1 MDLGRLFPVGPQW
14 GPDGN
19 LKAGG
24 KGLDQYLWPFG
35 GNVDANGN
43 IKPRGSNKPAQ
54 SKPAYSG
61 SRKGA
66 MMGVPNDPGYKTEE
80 LEQGQK
86 AENFRTGAGFTGQTP
101 TVSTRDVQKADGSK
115 GTQTSPGGGM
125 PILDAA
131 GAQKFYQS
139 VGLGGFLST
148 QLPGTGANPDNKGT
162 IEAVPFGGQ
171 ETSITT
177 NTLGAF
183 SDTNG
188 NAFTNLN
195 PKINPETFTN
205 PNVMKAVGSTFDQ
218 YGGMA
223 QGNGADTAAT
233 QGTKQPGEKGPSRIM
248 EALNDTDGINSYMS
262 KFGSPEQDRMR
273 AANMAFLS
281 TEGPGSSLLGLR
293 AKEAVLGQIHAGGQ
307 TYQLNEDR
315 TELIQN
321 EDGKPKAANRDAASA
336 FRQGTMG
343 AEEYRE
349 SFKDQVKKVASDA
362 ETPTATPKAA
372 ENMFARMPAEV
383 VEFPTNVPAG
393 TFAPG
398 TTEVGEMIDNVK
410 AMDMTPPMSS
420 QQISNSFLNQ
430 REPLMRDPRK

>member
-1 MDLGRLFPVGPQW
+1 M
-14 GPDGN
+14 GN
-19 LKAGG
+19 PIGVAVSG
-24 KGLDQYLWPFG
+24 F
-35 GNVDANGN
+35 GNVYDYMSGKQNMPFLPKSPLDLLKFGVGETVKATQ
-43 IKPRGSNKPAQ
+43 PPKPAP
-54 SKPAYSG
+54 KPT
-61 SRKGA
+61 
-66 MMGVPNDPGYKTEE
+66 PTP
-80 LEQGQK
+80 
-86 AENFRTGAGFTGQTP
+86 TP
-101 TVSTRDVQKADGSK
+101 TVPTRDVQKADGSK

-131 GAQKFYQS
+131 GAQAFYQS

-148 QLPGTGANPDNKGT
+148 QLPGTGANPDTKGT

>member
-1 MDLGRLFPVGPQW
+1 M
-14 GPDGN
+14 GN
-19 LKAGG
+19 PIGVAVSG
-24 KGLDQYLWPFG
+24 F
-35 GNVDANGN
+35 GNVYDYMSGKQNMPFLPKSPLDLLKFGVGETVKATQ
-43 IKPRGSNKPAQ
+43 PPKPAP
-54 SKPAYSG
+54 KPT
-61 SRKGA
+61 
-66 MMGVPNDPGYKTEE
+66 PTP
-80 LEQGQK
+80 
-86 AENFRTGAGFTGQTP
+86 TP
-101 TVSTRDVQKADGSK
+101 TVPTRDVQKADGSK

-131 GAQKFYQS
+131 GAQAFYQS

-195 PKINPETFTN
+195 PKINPDNFTKAN
-205 PNVMKAVGSTFDQ
+205 PEVMKAIGSTFDQ

-223 QGNGADTAAT
+223 QGNGAPTTAT
-233 QGTKQPGEKGPSRIM
+233 QGTKSYKEIRPTDPIAAEAFGQDWVDSNKGKGGSSRLN
-248 EALNDTDGINSYMS
+248 EALNDTAGINSYMS

-273 AANMAFLS
+273 AANMAFLNNDDS
-281 TEGPGSSLLGLR
+281 MMAVR
-293 AKEAVLGQIHAGGQ
+293 AKEAVLGTVYAGGQ
-307 TYQLNEDR
+307 HYQLNEGRDA
-315 TELIQN
+315 LLSGK
-321 EDGKPKAANRDAASA
+321 DGKPIAADKGATRDFKSGKLSA
-336 FRQGTMG
+336 
-343 AEEYRE
+343 EDYRE
-349 SFKDQVKKVASDA
+349 GFKDAVKKVASDA
-362 ETPTATPKAA
+362 ATPTATPKAA
-372 ENMFARMPAEV
+372 ENPFAQMPSPATDA
-383 VEFPTNVPAG
+383 FPTNIPAG